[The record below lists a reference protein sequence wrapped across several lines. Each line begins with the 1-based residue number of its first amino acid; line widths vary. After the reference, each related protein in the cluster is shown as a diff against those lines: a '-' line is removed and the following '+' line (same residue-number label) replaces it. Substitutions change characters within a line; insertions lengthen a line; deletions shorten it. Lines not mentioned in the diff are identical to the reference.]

1 MLEVHALIVAAVG
14 EQRRNYSTTVEEPG
28 VLKVA

>member
-14 EQRRNYSTTVEEPG
+14 EQSRNYSTTVEELV